1 MTLTKVLSC
10 KICEIFE
17 EHLQPNT
24 SSFNQMT
31 FFTFQFNYCSLVWM
45 DHSRSNN
52 SKIKRFHQRCLKTV
66 YKNKQSSFTELSE
79 KDVSVSIHKRNIQIL
94 AMEMYKISQGLSRPI
109 MQNVF
114 NFKSESH
121 YTLRQIFQSFKVYV
135 SRNWDCF
142 TSRP

>member
-1 MTLTKVLSC
+1 
-10 KICEIFE
+10 
-17 EHLQPNT
+17 
-24 SSFNQMT
+24 
-31 FFTFQFNYCSLVWM
+31 M

-135 SRNWDCF
+135 SRN
-142 TSRP
+142 